1 MSPALQADSL
11 PAKREL
17 SLNGHGGGAWRQ
29 RGKGTQ
35 EGAGRGQGVSAHTCA
50 CVCLPQSVNSTTQ
63 FPSLVPSLVYAGVCG
78 REGHKMRLVNRAR
91 ARQMEGLNI

>member
-11 PAKREL
+11 PAEREL
-17 SLNGHGGGAWRQ
+17 SLNGHGDGAWKQ

-63 FPSLVPSLVYAGVCG
+63 FPFLGALFGLHRGVQERG
-78 REGHKMRLVNRAR
+78 AQNEASEQGQGQTEG
-91 ARQMEGLNI
+91 GP